1 MLCSKYAGQRRLN
14 YMCARAYMYVHT
26 LAHILA
32 CSLCILVLRVIV
44 NRLHCP
50 QSWLPF
56 HWWYS
61 NTSPLNSNRY
71 IFFILVKASA
81 TLQYRC
87 QVCSTIPWRLPWS
100 QQLSTT
106 AAVRCSDVPSS
117 VSATDK
123 QNTGKANS
131 YTAYSWCTRDQ
142 KKTKNIHI
150 YIHNSQIVW
159 QLYQSAQMHAIPGLA
174 THSLLSQHLHAFSIF
189 HQRPS
194 Y

>member
-14 YMCARAYMYVHT
+14 STCARAYMHVRTLGHT
-26 LAHILA
+26 LV
-32 CSLCILVLRVIV
+32 CSLCILVFRVIA
-44 NRLHCP
+44 NRLHCT

-71 IFFILVKASA
+71 IVFILVKASA

-87 QVCSTIPWRLPWS
+87 QVCSTIPWQLPWS
-100 QQLSTT
+100 QQLSAT

-142 KKTKNIHI
+142 TKTKNVHT
-150 YIHNSQIVW
+150 HNSQIVW
-159 QLYQSAQMHAIPGLA
+159 QLYQSAQMHVIPGLA
-174 THSLLSQHLHAFSIF
+174 THSLISQHLHAFLIF
-189 HQRPS
+189 HESPS